1 MIPSVQEPVPSPDA
15 DAVSDGELV
24 ERFRKG
30 EIAAFDTL
38 FQRYNQPLCKY
49 AVRLTDREH
58 GYDLAS
64 EIFTIAFRQL
74 PFLEEADRFKAWLY
88 RIATH
93 RIHDYWRHEKLI
105 SWIPWKKVSED
116 NRTSMISVA
125 GPEQK
130 AEQDDFIIK
139 IMQHVSQKYRPCIYL
154 DIFEDM
160 RQHQIATLL
169 NISERSVRRY
179 IALGK
184 AELREV
190 YPLLVKKY
198 GALEWKVYQ

>member
-1 MIPSVQEPVPSPDA
+1 MTDDWRKSGQISAVTIWPLFLQSSVNRKYKRNAQRRSLTMIPSVQEPVPSPDA

-88 RIATH
+88 RI
-93 RIHDYWRHEKLI
+93 
-105 SWIPWKKVSED
+105 
-116 NRTSMISVA
+116 
-125 GPEQK
+125 
-130 AEQDDFIIK
+130 
-139 IMQHVSQKYRPCIYL
+139 
-154 DIFEDM
+154 
-160 RQHQIATLL
+160 
-169 NISERSVRRY
+169 
-179 IALGK
+179 
-184 AELREV
+184 
-190 YPLLVKKY
+190 
-198 GALEWKVYQ
+198 